1 MDNDIDINKLK
12 SELLDLKSSNILNE
26 SRVRKLT
33 AERDSILRENEDLK
47 NQLMI
52 LENNLNSLKITFSD
66 KAKDFSENEDR
77 IEQLRA
83 DINSLESKNKELEKQ
98 IDKLKLENSNL
109 NLDLQMVKSEK
120 SYLDSELNKAYS
132 EIEDLKSAKKSDF
145 DLPEDESLDNEISHN
160 IDTASIETIVD
171 IVKKQFEIDMANF
184 VQVLV
189 DEEKKKL
196 EEEHNKDIIKI
207 ENLNREIAELKD
219 KNLNLNS
226 DNKILYT
233 KNDHLNRDCYK
244 VIDELN
250 KLKVDYRAID
260 SKLRDCKNEISNL
273 ERELSVKNDEIKILN
288 DENRVIGSK
297 LKNNGSFVAKK
308 KRFII
313 KL

>member
-12 SELLDLKSSNILNE
+12 SELLDLKSSNVLNE
-26 SRVRKLT
+26 SRIRKLT

-77 IEQLRA
+77 IDQLRA

-196 EEEHNKDIIKI
+196 EKIHNRDIIKI
-207 ENLNREIAELKD
+207 ENLNRELAELKD

-226 DNKILYT
+226 DKKILYT

-244 VIDELN
+244 AIDELN

-308 KRFII
+308 KVP
-313 KL
+313 KKK